1 LKTKF
6 AIARALL
13 LLILQVFLYFTSGCH
28 FPVGI
33 DSPPP
38 ASNTLQ
44 PTLSNTPSP
53 LPSPTPTR
61 HPSSTTT
68 VPPSANEIFPPE
80 AIPRWI
86 ELSGPIT
93 NPEAEISGL
102 AWAGDS
108 LVLLPQFPDFDL
120 SSLGSTV
127 VFTLS
132 KEAILKYLKEP
143 EIGPLTPEVMS
154 FEMNGIADAIIGY
167 EGFEGIVFHGET
179 FFVTFEATGNYGTN
193 GYIASGQIDW
203 VNNRLILNPNN
214 HHFIEAQ
221 TGIRNLSDESITIY
235 QDQVYTIYEANGVNF
250 NWNPIAH
257 RFDVALNPIS
267 SLPFPAI
274 EYRITDVTTVDS
286 QGRFWALNIS
296 NIANSYFLPDVDPLV
311 EKYGQG
317 PSHAKFDLVER
328 LIQLQITETG
338 IELVDTP
345 PLQLNLQ
352 SGYFMRNWEGLAQ
365 LDELGFLLVTDKFPA
380 TLLAFI
386 SLE

>member
-13 LLILQVFLYFTSGCH
+13 LLILQIFLCFTSGCH

-61 HPSSTTT
+61 HPSSTAT

-132 KEAILKYLKEP
+132 KEAILKYLEEP

-167 EGFEGIVFHGET
+167 EGFEGIVFHGDT
-179 FFVTFEATGNYGTN
+179 FFVTLEATGKYGTN

-345 PLQLNLQ
+345 PLQINLQ